1 MYKWNKV
8 KSGEEWEN
16 VPWNNP
22 TKGKNGNNDQEWV
35 MFFGIVASG
44 SMLKTLRT
52 MYNVIFR
59 CAPWRRGEW
68 ESRSDWIKHK
78 HNKRERMLHLQ
89 VQSSM
94 HFFGLVVFRKV
105 NDSHCSA
112 LLRSVFI
119 CLFFLL
125 FCLSRKLC
133 ESICEC
139 VRLPALD
146 FQRFIYSDA
155 HGISFYA
162 SILSVFDCLYFISS
176 FFLNKNKM
184 YILWTKTIIC
194 SLLAF
199 HPPILSSLSL

>member
-1 MYKWNKV
+1 MEERRVREPKRLNK
-8 KSGEEWEN
+8 
-16 VPWNNP
+16 
-22 TKGKNGNNDQEWV
+22 TQTQQE
-35 MFFGIVASG
+35 
-44 SMLKTLRT
+44 R
-52 MYNVIFR
+52 
-59 CAPWRRGEW
+59 E
-68 ESRSDWIKHK
+68 
-78 HNKRERMLHLQ
+78 RERMLHLQ

-199 HPPILSSLSL
+199 HILQFSVLCLSKYFILSFHI